1 MAEPNAKRA
10 RLSMTD
16 VLLELD
22 NEDDQPM
29 MVGSDDEFEDI
40 TYIEKERDE
49 WGAVQHD
56 IKETNPVLSHS
67 PPSLRTRPASAR
79 RTDTPPSLRTRPVS
93 AWS

>member
-22 NEDDQPM
+22 NEDDEPM
-29 MVGSDDEFEDI
+29 TVGSDDEFEDI

-49 WGAVQHD
+49 WGAVEHE
-56 IKETNPVLSHS
+56 ITKETNPILSHF
-67 PPSLRTRPASAR
+67 PLYPSDRFLAQH
-79 RTDTPPSLRTRPVS
+79 SLFTLHS
-93 AWS
+93 GCQCL

>member
-29 MVGSDDEFEDI
+29 TVGSDDEFEDI

-49 WGAVQHD
+49 WGAVEHD

-67 PPSLRTRPASAR
+67 LSSGH
-79 RTDTPPSLRTRPVS
+79 
-93 AWS
+93 